1 MEEKTYQLQ
10 LDGSYKVVQ
19 SNDLIRG
26 SQGMSLREAQ
36 LLSIVISQVVREDKD
51 FKTYTTTI
59 EELARFLEVTED
71 TMYRDI
77 ESITTKLLS
86 RVVKINTGVDK
97 RGRVEWKKFQWLE
110 SAEYKGGKLT
120 LCLHR
125 HMKPYLLDLDKN
137 YAQILLKTLCKFKS
151 YYSLR
156 LYQIIIADYGYSHE
170 TKDVWEFSCEDIRRL
185 FGVAEKEY
193 KGNNPDLIKRTIA
206 TAVSELNSP
215 SSPLVYITDF
225 EKTYN
230 AGKGKPVAGVR
241 FKAKIFNYEKYAFQK
256 EFYLANENGTL
267 NLPGQLNLLDE
278 VAAE

>member
-1 MEEKTYQLQ
+1 MEEKIYQLQ

-36 LLSIVISQVVREDKD
+36 LLSIAISQVVRDDND

-59 EELARFLEVTED
+59 EELARFLEITED

-97 RGRVEWKKFQWLE
+97 RGRGEWEKFTWLE
-110 SAEYKGGKLT
+110 SAKYKDGKLT
-120 LCLHR
+120 IRLHKE
-125 HMKPYLLDLDKN
+125 MKPYLLELDKN

-156 LYQIIIADYGYSHE
+156 LYQILIADYGYSHK
-170 TKDVWEFSCEDIRRL
+170 TKEVWEFSCEDIRRL
-185 FGVAEKEY
+185 FGVSEKEY
-193 KGNNPDLIKRTIA
+193 KGNNPDLIKRTVAAAI
-206 TAVSELNSP
+206 TELNLP
-215 SSPLVYITDF
+215 SSPLVHITDF
-225 EKTYN
+225 EKVYG
-230 AGKGKPVAGVR
+230 AGKGKPVVGIR
-241 FKAKIFNYEKYAFQK
+241 FRAKIFDYEKYEFQK
-256 EFYLANENGTL
+256 EYYLANEKGSL
-267 NLPGQLNLLDE
+267 NLHGQLNLFDE
-278 VAAE
+278 VGAE